1 MFTVN
6 VEQYSLQDSRKNV
19 HMWLFFMLVRF
30 VEEKKRK
37 TKFTAKAALIMGR
50 HEPAHYMK

>member
-1 MFTVN
+1 MFIVN

-19 HMWLFFMLVRF
+19 HVWLFFMLVRF

-37 TKFTAKAALIMGR
+37 RKLTARAALIDKGL
-50 HEPAHYMK
+50 K